1 MRAVKG
7 EVVPPDDLGVAA
19 EVWRGAVD
27 VVEAVVV
34 AKRYLQTILMPIW
47 RSTTQKLC
55 KRTDYNGYRNLHRL
69 WSWQLA
75 VTFVLYELLPVKSRS
90 IYPSLLRRL
99 WRRNCNDRLVVGF
112 CYEVC
117 AASVLA

>member
-19 EVWRGAVD
+19 EAWRGAVD
-27 VVEAVVV
+27 VVEAVVA
-34 AKRYLQTILMPIW
+34 AKRYPQTILMPIW

-55 KRTDYNGYRNLHRL
+55 KRTDCNGYRNLHRL

-75 VTFVLYELLPVKSRS
+75 DFCALRTFAR
-90 IYPSLLRRL
+90 
-99 WRRNCNDRLVVGF
+99 
-112 CYEVC
+112 
-117 AASVLA
+117 